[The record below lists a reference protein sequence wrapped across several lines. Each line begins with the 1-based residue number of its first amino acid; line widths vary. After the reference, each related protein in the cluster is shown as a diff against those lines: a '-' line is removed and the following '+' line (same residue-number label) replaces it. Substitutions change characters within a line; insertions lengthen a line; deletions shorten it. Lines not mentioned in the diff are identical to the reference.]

1 MMPFAWSNGA
11 SFTNEDGTEYTLDSP
26 EMAEALEY
34 YKSFFDEGVS
44 PTTHAGRR

>member
-11 SFTNEDGTEYTLDSP
+11 ALTNEDGTEYTIDSP

-34 YKSFFDEGVS
+34 YKSFFDDGQS
-44 PTTHAGRR
+44 PTAPARRG